1 MGRHPSRR
9 HVRPDEAPIGRR
21 IRQRRR
27 ELGMTQS
34 DLAGPDYTK
43 SFISQLEGGF
53 ADPSLDTLRYLTR
66 RLHTSLS
73 AIAGDARDQHL
84 AALEGLVAWA
94 RELAARQDVALARRA
109 LELSAELAATGD
121 WAPQRADAVLALA
134 ELEIDGGQLER
145 ARALLQ
151 ELDAFAGGLGA
162 RVRARR
168 DLVAGLLA
176 MRRGDAASAA
186 ATFRDALGRLRS
198 PARQPDLVVRLLL
211 AHAMALL
218 HRGDVRQARRRLETA
233 ARLAARYGLGA
244 LRGRALLGFGLLAY
258 GQEATK
264 EALEALERARV
275 TAQEAGDRRTEV
287 EALIHLGRVQLAAGS
302 APAALE
308 AAQHA
313 RALAQAAGDAQAAAR
328 AAAVVGRA
336 LLALGRPD
344 DALPLLED
352 AVARLG
358 TEDCALELAE
368 AADALGRHHQARSE
382 QERAAH
388 YFEIALEASRA
399 GRAQAGRALLSI
411 A

>member
-34 DLAGPDYTK
+34 GLAGPDYTK

-66 RLHTSLS
+66 RLQTSLS
-73 AIAGDARDQHL
+73 GIAGDQRDQRL
-84 AALEGLVAWA
+84 AALEGLVSWA
-94 RELAARQDVALARRA
+94 RDLAAGHEVALARRA
-109 LELSAELAATGD
+109 LELAATLAATGD

-134 ELEIDGGQLER
+134 ELEIEAGQLER

-151 ELDAFAGGLGA
+151 ELDAFAAGLGV
-162 RVRARR
+162 RVLARR

-176 MRRGDAASAA
+176 MRGGDAASAA
-186 ATFRDALGRLRS
+186 AMFRDALGRLRS
-198 PARQPDLVVRLLL
+198 PARQPDLTARLLL
-211 AHAMALL
+211 AYATALL

-233 ARLAARYGLGA
+233 SRLAARYALGL
-244 LRGRALLGFGLLAY
+244 LQGRALLGLGLLAH
-258 GQEATK
+258 GREATAD
-264 EALEALERARV
+264 ALELLERARAA
-275 TAQEAGDRRTEV
+275 AQSVDDRRTEL
-287 EALIHLGRVQLAAGS
+287 EALLHLGRVHLAAGNVQ
-302 APAALE
+302 AALE
-308 AAQHA
+308 ASQRA
-313 RALAQAAGDAQAAAR
+313 RTLAQAAGDGGAAAR

-336 LLALGRPD
+336 LLAQDRAD

-358 TEDCALELAE
+358 TEDGAPELAE
-368 AADALGRHHQARSE
+368 AADALGRYHQARGDA
-382 QERAAH
+382 ERAAH
-388 YFEIALEASRA
+388 YFEIALGAGRA
-399 GRAQAGRALLSI
+399 GREQAGRALLSI